1 MILLLLQDIGGLEK
15 KQSEMSLN
23 RPVFKLKS
31 CVPVEKLDYSR
42 LSENPNAFDYLMA
55 NSHLIDWR
63 RFSFNPSDQVIDYL
77 TLHPER
83 IDIGWLCLNSNPR
96 SIKLIE
102 ERVHLLTDTDW
113 QMLCSKPYAIELL
126 KAHPEKINRYCAN
139 YLSRN
144 PEIFVERD
152 GRMVLENPFPAIRLD
167 VNHLS
172 SNPKAVEYLLENNFN
187 MIFWWHFSSNPEAV
201 EFLLQHPERIVWKGF
216 SSNPSP
222 KALEFMKKNKEE
234 VDYVCLCKNS
244 NPDSFELL
252 MEKPDLINWQ
262 ILSSHPGIFTLDY
275 DVMRANNEQL
285 EMELTTLIM
294 HPKWVFK
301 YPGFD
306 FIEEMF
312 GDD

>member
-23 RPVFKLKS
+23 RPVFKLKT
-31 CVPVEKLDYSR
+31 CVSVDNLDWSY
-42 LSENPNAFDYLMA
+42 LSTNPCAFDFLMA
-55 NSHLIDWR
+55 NADHIDWP
-63 RFSFNPSDQVIDYL
+63 RFSSNPSDQVIDYL

-96 SIKLIE
+96 CIKLIE

-275 DVMRANNEQL
+275 DAMRANNEQL

>member
-42 LSENPNAFDYLMA
+42 LSENPNAYDYLMA
-55 NSHLIDWR
+55 NSH
-63 RFSFNPSDQVIDYL
+63 
-77 TLHPER
+77 
-83 IDIGWLCLNSNPR
+83 LNSNPR

-126 KAHPEKINRYCAN
+126 KAHPEKINRYCSS
-139 YLSRN
+139 YLSKN
-144 PEIFVERD
+144 PGIFHEVD
-152 GRMVLENPFPAIRLD
+152 GKMVLRDWIPLNRLD
-167 VNHLS
+167 VNHLC
-172 SNPKAVEYLLENNFN
+172 SNPNAVDYVLENHFN
-187 MIFWWHFSSNPEAV
+187 RIFWWHFSSNPEAV
-201 EFLLQHPERIVWKGF
+201 DYLLQHPERIVWKGF

-275 DVMRANNEQL
+275 DAMRANNEQL